1 MFTGIIEGMGRVTR
15 IRPAGGGGR
24 RIAVAADFPLTG
36 TEIGDSISVNG
47 VCLTAVTLDEAS
59 FEADL
64 SPETL
69 ARSTFARVR
78 VGIQVNLER
87 AMRLS
92 DRLDGHLVSGHIDG
106 TATIRSRVPGGNA
119 VVISYSAP
127 PDLTRYMISK
137 GSVAVDGISLT
148 INDCGRNHFS
158 VSIIP
163 HTAHLTTVGLK
174 PAGDSVNIE
183 TDLIGKYVER
193 FVKGY
198 HQPDRDKASGLD
210 LALLQKTGFL

>member
-78 VGIQVNLER
+78 VGTQVNLER